1 VSFVATFV
9 LVFILIV
16 RPQEIWPALAA
27 FRLLDVFTGLAA
39 LGVVVDFAMGK
50 QRQVLSPQLPFLGA
64 FVAITYVS
72 SIVMLG
78 SKDGITQATTNATLA
93 AVFMLVVMFGART
106 LPRFRTLVGLLVAL
120 AMFVSVVAIHQ
131 GQQDPVCLELPAD
144 SGSLDDTGTPDGR
157 ACETRHDCEK
167 GGRTDVE
174 YECERTGWFDTV
186 SVERRVRYRG
196 QLGDPNEL
204 SVYIGAVLPLL
215 FALTS
220 ATKRWYAWAL
230 AAVCL
235 AIGLYAVILTQS
247 RGGQLVIGSVFAA
260 YFISRYGWK
269 GILAGV
275 VFALPVLLLGG
286 RAGEHAEASAEE
298 RTGLMYD
305 AVTAALRHPIFGMG
319 IHSFVEEAGHTTH
332 NAYLLA
338 AVDLGIPGFYFWSG
352 LLWTSVKIPLT
363 LVRHPPEDLDP
374 RIKELATALLVSWI
388 GMLVGI
394 FFLSFTY
401 KQLFFVWLGTCG
413 ALYGAVKND
422 HPKFEVKLAPSDFVI
437 PGVFCLV
444 ILAATF
450 VYTRLNPA

>member
-1 VSFVATFV
+1 VSFVATFILV
-9 LVFILIV
+9 LILVV

-27 FRLLDVFTGLAA
+27 YRLLDVFTALAA
-39 LGVVVDFAMGK
+39 LGVVVDFLLGR
-50 QRQVLSPQLPFLGA
+50 QRHPYSPQLPFLGA
-64 FVAITYVS
+64 FVAVTYVS

-93 AVFMLVVMFGART
+93 AIFMLVVMYGART
-106 LPRFRTLVGLLVAL
+106 LGRFRLHVALLVAL

-131 GQQDPVCLELPAD
+131 GQQAPVCLELPVDA
-144 SGSLDDTGTPDGR
+144 GALDDTGTPDGR
-157 ACETRHDCEK
+157 ACETRHDCYR

-215 FALTS
+215 FALAST
-220 ATKRWYAWAL
+220 AKKWWAWIFL
-230 AAVCL
+230 VVGL

-260 YFISRYGWK
+260 YFVSRYGWK
-269 GILAGV
+269 GLLAGAI
-275 VFALPVLLLGG
+275 FALPVLLLGG
-286 RAGEHAEASAEE
+286 RAGEHADASAEE

-319 IHSFVEEAGHTTH
+319 IHMFVEEAGHTTH

-338 AVDLGIPGFYFWSG
+338 AVDLGLPGFYLWSG

-363 LVRHPPEDLDP
+363 IVRRPPPDLDP
-374 RIKELATALLVSWI
+374 WIKELSTALLVSWI

-413 ALYGAVKND
+413 ALYGAVKRD
-422 HPKFEVKLAPSDFVI
+422 HEAFEVRLQVIDFVV
-437 PGVFCLV
+437 PGAFCAAV
-444 ILAATF
+444 LAVTF

>member
-1 VSFVATFV
+1 VSFVATFI
-9 LVFILIV
+9 LVFILVV

-39 LGVVVDFAMGK
+39 LGVIVDFVMGK
-50 QRQVLSPQLPFLGA
+50 QRQVQSPQLPFLGA
-64 FVAITYVS
+64 FVAVTYVA

-78 SKDGITQATTNATLA
+78 SRDGISQATANATLA

-106 LPRFRTLVGLLVAL
+106 LVRFRLLVGLLVAL

-131 GQQDPVCLELPAD
+131 GQQDPVCLELPID
-144 SGSLDDTGTPDGR
+144 SGALDDTGTSDGR
-157 ACETRHDCEK
+157 ACETRHDCYR
-167 GGRTDVE
+167 GGRHDVE
-174 YECERTGWFDTV
+174 YECERTGWFETV

-204 SVYIGAVLPLL
+204 SVFIGAVLPLL

-220 ATKRWYAWAL
+220 SVKRWYAWAF
-230 AAVCL
+230 AALCL

-260 YFISRYGWK
+260 YFVSRYGWK
-269 GILAGV
+269 GLLAGAL
-275 VFALPVLLLGG
+275 FALPVILLGG
-286 RAGEHAEASAEE
+286 RAGEHADASAEE

-305 AVTAALRHPIFGMG
+305 AVTSALHHPIFGMG
-319 IHSFVEEAGHTTH
+319 FHGFVEKAGHTTH

-338 AVDLGIPGFYFWSG
+338 AVDLGMPGFYFWSG
-352 LLWTSVKIPLT
+352 LLWASVKIPLT
-363 LVRHPPEDLDP
+363 LVREPPEDLDP
-374 RIKELATALLVSWI
+374 NVKELATALLVSWV

-413 ALYGAVKND
+413 ALYGAVKNE
-422 HPKFEVKLAPSDFVI
+422 HPKFEVRLTPSDFAI
-437 PGVFCLV
+437 PAAFCASV
-444 ILAATF
+444 LALTF